1 MQRRKSHIDR
11 EMSRSNAVAGEED
24 GCTKIC
30 SWELTNHTSQQTDV
44 SRGRDPTV

>member
-11 EMSRSNAVAGEED
+11 EMSRSDAVAGEED

-30 SWELTNHTSQQTDV
+30 SWELTNHASQQTDV